1 MFAVETVPVPI
12 SKPQILKG
20 ILWNRTSVLV
30 KKLATM
36 PLWKSMYL
44 YMWLASRKVDH
55 TAKGCDSMQWVAEAQ
70 ERMELLTF
78 VNTVTNFKI
87 T

>member
-1 MFAVETVPVPI
+1 MLAVETVPVPI

-30 KKLATM
+30 KKPATM
-36 PLWKSMYL
+36 PLWKSMY
-44 YMWLASRKVDH
+44 MWLASRQVDH

-70 ERMELLTF
+70 ERVELLTF
-78 VNTVTNFKI
+78 VNTVTNFRI